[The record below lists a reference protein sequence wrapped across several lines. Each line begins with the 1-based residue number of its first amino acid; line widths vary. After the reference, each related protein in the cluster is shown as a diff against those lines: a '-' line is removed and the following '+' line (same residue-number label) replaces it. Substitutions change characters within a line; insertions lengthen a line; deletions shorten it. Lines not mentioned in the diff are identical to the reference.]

1 MEHRGLR
8 LGEDTQAPEC
18 RSNSQSLA
26 NCRDEISGS
35 DRHRR
40 RGAGVRDE
48 LAPGRPGRSRPCPAP
63 ALSLGA
69 RRTGAAAPPWP
80 VLPWRRPG
88 ENASPIPS
96 WWRTCSHRT
105 PTSVGPLGPGL
116 RPCHSPC
123 RATRKIST
131 SPWKEIHPD
140 TPCGAICKW
149 SWSPRQ
155 TRRVCLPESP
165 ASCPRYRL
173 VGICAF
179 RPLAKWHSGR
189 AAFQSSGDAAIGA
202 VRLKQRR
209 GSERPGRERR

>member
-8 LGEDTQAPEC
+8 LGEDTQALNVAATRNLWQIAAMKFQDLIAIVAEEPVFET
-18 RSNSQSLA
+18 SLLLA
-26 NCRDEISGS
+26 GPGDPAHVRRQLSRWVRAG
-35 DRHRR
+35 RVQQLR
-40 RGAGVRDE
+40 RGLYCPGVA
-48 LAPGRPGRSRPCPAP
+48 LAKTHPPSLPGGEPA
-63 ALSLGA
+63 
-69 RRTGAAAPPWP
+69 RTGLLRQW
-80 VLPWRRPG
+80 
-88 ENASPIPS
+88 
-96 WWRTCSHRT
+96 
-105 PTSVGPLGPGL
+105 PLGPGL

-155 TRRVCLPESP
+155 TRWVCLPESP

-209 GSERPGRERR
+209 W